1 MKVLPEGVEAAA
13 DALDPQRLARL
24 VDPALAFDAELH
36 ALGPGASEE
45 AVAQYLLVVDALN
58 FCFWP
63 DGPESSADDGQGGD
77 EDSCPGEDEG
87 SAAAAREQLEYEHLA
102 RGIKVRPGVE
112 AAGQGRGCCLLAYR
126 WRVARRAPP
135 PAAVACSLC
144 GEPGQGGRG
153 QAASILPS
161 KAGQGPTFCLF
172 LGHRV
177 PGVLP
182 RHVPPSSAPPP
193 RTHTH
198 SPPLLPPAHRPPSSG
213 APPPPQPT
221 PPLLPPAHR
230 PPSSGAPP
238 HPTPPSTPRAPAIGR
253 PPGRPRR
260 PGCRQAGGRRPRHRA
275 RFLRRLAPAGAP
287 GGGEGEA
294 AEGAG
299 GRAAGGLWGTGG
311 AAGGC

>member
-1 MKVLPEGVEAAA
+1 MAQSEEPLPETSGNPCQLVRDTAAWLMGRVSHVKVLPEGVEAAA

-126 WRVARRAPP
+126 WRVA
-135 PAAVACSLC
+135 
-144 GEPGQGGRG
+144 
-153 QAASILPS
+153 
-161 KAGQGPTFCLF
+161 GP
-172 LGHRV
+172 
-177 PGVLP
+177 
-182 RHVPPSSAPPP
+182 
-193 RTHTH
+193 
-198 SPPLLPPAHRPPSSG
+198 
-213 APPPPQPT
+213 APPPP
-221 PPLLPPAHR
+221 PP
-230 PPSSGAPP
+230 
-238 HPTPPSTPRAPAIGR
+238 
-253 PPGRPRR
+253 
-260 PGCRQAGGRRPRHRA
+260 QQ
-275 RFLRRLAPAGAP
+275 
-287 GGGEGEA
+287 
-294 AEGAG
+294 
-299 GRAAGGLWGTGG
+299 
-311 AAGGC
+311 